1 MKTKK
6 NNKKKQGV
14 MNKAK
19 SKKDESTTSKSVWML
34 VSEDISECEAEY
46 TLWSTKAKAQEAMEK
61 EILKYKRWARGAE
74 LERESDVEVRLG
86 NFWWSIRERKIGAEV
101 SAADECEQM

>member
-1 MKTKK
+1 MKAKT

-19 SKKDESTTSKSVWML
+19 SKKGESTTPKSVWLL
-34 VSEDISECEAEY
+34 VSEDISECEARH
-46 TLWSTKAKAQEAMEK
+46 TIWSTMAEAKEAMEK

-74 LERESDVEVRLG
+74 LERESDVKVRLG
-86 NFWWSIRERKIGAEV
+86 NFWWTILERKIGAEV
-101 SAADECEQM
+101 SAADECEEM

>member
-1 MKTKK
+1 MKTKT

-14 MNKAK
+14 KNKAK
-19 SKKDESTTSKSVWML
+19 GKKDKSATSKSVWLL
-34 VSEDISECEAEY
+34 VSEDISECEPRH
-46 TLWSTKAKAQEAMEK
+46 TIWGTKAEAQEAMEK

-101 SAADECEQM
+101 SAADECE